1 MVPTETPASK
11 LDDPAIRTRRFK
23 SGHAIDW
30 ITDDGIAGAPALD
43 NDDILFLL
51 TDNDADLA
59 RILHGIQKDLI
70 AEDIEF
76 LLVIASGI
84 GCTGQPEEVDQRRS
98 ADVVGNELARQLQP
112 NTQTR

>member
-11 LDDPAIRTRRFK
+11 LDDPAIRTQGFR
-23 SGHAIDW
+23 SGHAIDR